1 MKFHNISGKD
11 IIKILVK
18 EFEFEVVRQA
28 GSHVIL
34 RKYKNGKKITT
45 VVPLHDEIK
54 PGTLL
59 GILALAGINK
69 DEFASKT

>member
-1 MKFHNISGKD
+1 LKFHNISGLD
-11 IIKILVK
+11 VIKILVK
-18 EFEFEVVRQA
+18 EFEFETIRQS

-34 RKYKNGKKITT
+34 RKYKDGKKMTT

-59 GILALAGINK
+59 GILVLGGINK
-69 DEFASKT
+69 DEFLDKI

>member
-1 MKFHNISGKD
+1 MKFHNISGRD
-11 IIKILVK
+11 VIKILVK
-18 EFEFEVVRQA
+18 EFGFETTRQS

-34 RKYKNGKKITT
+34 RKYKDGKKITT

-59 GILALAGINK
+59 GILSLGGINK
-69 DEFASKT
+69 DEFLDKI

>member
-1 MKFHNISGKD
+1 MKFHNISGLD
-11 IIKILVK
+11 VIKILVK
-18 EFEFEVVRQA
+18 EFEFETIRQS

-34 RKYKNGKKITT
+34 RKYKDGKKMTT

-59 GILALAGINK
+59 GILVLGGINK
-69 DEFASKT
+69 DEFLDKI

>member
-1 MKFHNISGKD
+1 LKFHNISGLD
-11 IIKILVK
+11 VIKILVK
-18 EFEFEVVRQA
+18 EFEFETIRQS

-34 RKYKNGKKITT
+34 RKYKDGKKMTT

-59 GILALAGINK
+59 GILALGGINK
-69 DEFASKT
+69 DEFLDKI